1 MSLNDL
7 SKEELIK
14 MVTDLQEQVDALTN
28 PPPNDWHSWF
38 YSLLIIERYYH
49 SPKGCE

>member
-14 MVTDLQEQVDALTN
+14 MVIDLQEQVDALTN

-38 YSLLIIERYYH
+38 Y
-49 SPKGCE
+49 

>member
-14 MVTDLQEQVDALTN
+14 MVTDLQEQVDALLTRL
-28 PPPNDWHSWF
+28 PTTGTPGSIH
-38 YSLLIIERYYH
+38 
-49 SPKGCE
+49 C